1 MINQNT
7 RIDLALNPATRART
21 PVVIVMAGGTGGH
34 VFPAL
39 AVAARLA
46 DAGCRV
52 LWMGSRAGMEAQLV
66 PRHGYEMAWVDF
78 AGVRGKGLATKF
90 FLPLRLLLAFWQ
102 AFMIML
108 REKPAAVV
116 GFGGYIS
123 FPGGMMAVLAGAR
136 LVLHE
141 QNAVAGMA
149 NRVLALVAD
158 RVLTAFPDV
167 LPGATRTGNPVRA
180 EILALPA
187 PAERYGA
194 RTGAL
199 AVLVVGGSLGAQALN
214 EVMPKAV
221 ARIPAPL
228 RPRVRH
234 QSGQGREQALAAAY
248 AGLGVEATVSEFI
261 DDMAAAYAEADLVI
275 CRAGATTVAEVACAG
290 VAALFVPFPH
300 AVDDHQTANAR
311 SLADHGAALLI
322 AQTELTSERLGDL
335 IAGLARADCRV
346 IAEKAREWARPDA
359 TDVVARACLDFVER
373 R

>member
-1 MINQNT
+1 
-7 RIDLALNPATRART
+7 
-21 PVVIVMAGGTGGH
+21 
-34 VFPAL
+34 
-39 AVAARLA
+39 
-46 DAGCRV
+46 
-52 LWMGSRAGMEAQLV
+52 
-66 PRHGYEMAWVDF
+66 
-78 AGVRGKGLATKF
+78 
-90 FLPLRLLLAFWQ
+90 LLLAFWQ